1 MWTAILTLIKN
12 PKNILILVLLV
23 GIIGL
28 GGVYSIKSLKLENA
42 QGKVKGLENAIKAY
56 EGNSEAS
63 KKALENQQKIE
74 NNLASLKIRIEQMKP
89 TKCLEKYDEKVFT
102 DITWMFNNPG
112 LSPEQCTS
120 SKEGVPQ
127 TSKTCVGD
135 TNWTGQQIARN
146 YEELV
151 KSYLQLEE
159 TVKCYEK

>member
-1 MWTAILTLIKN
+1 MWLTILSN
-12 PKNILILVLLV
+12 PKNIIIAVLGVVLVVL
-23 GIIGL
+23 GISYGYKTMRL
-28 GGVYSIKSLKLENA
+28 D
-42 QGKVKGLENAIKAY
+42 KVQSEADMLTKVVLAY
-56 EGNSEAS
+56 QSNSEAA
-63 KKALENQQKIE
+63 KKALDNQQKIE
-74 NNLASLKIRIEQMKP
+74 NNLASMKRRIEQMQP

-120 SKEGVPQ
+120 SKEGVPS

-135 TNWTGQQIARN
+135 TNWTGQQVARN

-159 TVKCYEK
+159 TVACYEK

>member
-1 MWTAILTLIKN
+1 MWLTILSN
-12 PKNILILVLLV
+12 PKNIIIAVLGVVLVVL
-23 GIIGL
+23 GISYGYKTMRL
-28 GGVYSIKSLKLENA
+28 D
-42 QGKVKGLENAIKAY
+42 KVQSEADMLTKVVLAY
-56 EGNSEAS
+56 QSNSEAA
-63 KKALENQQKIE
+63 KKALDNQQKIE
-74 NNLASLKIRIEQMKP
+74 NNLASMKRRIEQMQP

-112 LSPEQCTS
+112 LSPEQCTP
-120 SKEGVPQ
+120 SKKGVPS